1 MPLLARLSKPLRRS
15 IRSVRSRYCPW
26 TTSRVTPEQ
35 EYFADG
41 MTDELTTDLATIS
54 ALRVISRGSVMQF
67 KGANRPPTPEIAKTL
82 NVDAVVEGSVV
93 RVGDKVRVTAQL
105 IDAPPTDNL
114 WAKSYERDFRDVLA
128 LQDEMA
134 LAITREI
141 NVELT
146 PREQARLANSPT
158 VDPQAHDAYL
168 KGRYYLSSP
177 TEERVRKGL
186 EQFEQAIKVD
196 PNFGPAYSGMAD
208 AYILGD
214 NLYFPP
220 TEVMPKAKAA
230 AKKALQ
236 LDDMLAEAHFSL
248 GAAKFQYDYDW
259 PGAETELR
267 RALALNPSYAFGHD
281 QYGFYL
287 GLRRRLDEAV
297 AESRLAIELDP
308 LSPLTATDIAF
319 PLTYQR
325 KYSAAKEQCHNA
337 LALDPNNWF
346 GQFALGWIDIQ
357 AGKFNEAITE
367 LQQARAMDS
376 PPYVAGW
383 LGYAYAKSGERTK
396 AEATITELN
405 QTSSRRYVSA
415 YLTAIIYLGLGDKLR
430 ALDGLERAY
439 EARDWLLLSLKMN
452 RAFDPLRSEPR
463 FIALTKK
470 LDFEK

>member
-1 MPLLARLSKPLRRS
+1 
-15 IRSVRSRYCPW
+15 
-26 TTSRVTPEQ
+26 
-35 EYFADG
+35 
-41 MTDELTTDLATIS
+41 
-54 ALRVISRGSVMQF
+54 
-67 KGANRPPTPEIAKTL
+67 
-82 NVDAVVEGSVV
+82 
-93 RVGDKVRVTAQL
+93 
-105 IDAPPTDNL
+105 
-114 WAKSYERDFRDVLA
+114 
-128 LQDEMA
+128 MA
-134 LAITREI
+134 LAIAREI

-186 EQFEQAIKVD
+186 EQFEQAIRVD

-214 NLYFPP
+214 SLYFTP

-308 LSPLTATDIAF
+308 LSPLTATDSAF
-319 PLTYQR
+319 ALTYQR
-325 KYSAAKEQCHNA
+325 KYSAAKEQCRNA

-415 YLTAIIYLGLGDKLR
+415 YLTAIIYLGLGDKQR
-430 ALDGLERAY
+430 ALDGLEKAY
-439 EARDWLLLSLKMN
+439 EARDWFLLSLKMN

-470 LDFEK
+470 LNFEK